1 MCLISGKYYGSD
13 IDGETMSVSVVIR
26 NHLLDMTDIMKSN
39 VTSRTM
45 VDVETVDKV
54 YMVHCRFLF
63 NTSLA
68 SKFF

>member
-1 MCLISGKYYGSD
+1 
-13 IDGETMSVSVVIR
+13 MSVSVVIR